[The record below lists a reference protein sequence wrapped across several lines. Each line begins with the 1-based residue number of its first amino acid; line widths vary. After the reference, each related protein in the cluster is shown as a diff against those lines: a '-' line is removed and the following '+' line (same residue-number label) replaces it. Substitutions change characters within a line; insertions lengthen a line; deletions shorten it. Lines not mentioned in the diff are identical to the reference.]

1 MKCLKNES
9 DNNIENKNVEHEC
22 ENIVKLDGTPIDKSS
37 IIEEEEEEEI
47 HQQFLD

>member
-22 ENIVKLDGTPIDKSS
+22 ENIVKFDGTHIDKSS
-37 IIEEEEEEEI
+37 IIEEEEEEI
-47 HQQFLD
+47 HQQFID